1 MLIYPQSIGVLL
13 SGSWVLLQL
22 LLGPI
27 VSQLLVEPPI
37 EDSSDIILTEWATV
51 RQMDDTL
58 VSCLGQMA
66 LTAGTDLLWKP
77 LNHEVLMCS
86 RSEKVRPRL
95 LALRVVKLLAEQLKE
110 EFLVL
115 LPETLPF
122 LAELLEDADLNVV
135 ANTQGVI
142 KNLEDLSGENL
153 AQYF

>member
-1 MLIYPQSIGVLL
+1 MLQEVHIRRKNISGKSKWL
-13 SGSWVLLQL
+13 SVSKQASNSSEEFTSRFTGL
-22 LLGPI
+22 LLCFACGLA
-27 VSQLLVEPPI
+27 Q
-37 EDSSDIILTEWATV
+37 
-51 RQMDDTL
+51 
-58 VSCLGQMA
+58 
-66 LTAGTDLLWKP
+66 
-77 LNHEVLMCS
+77 VLMCS

>member
-1 MLIYPQSIGVLL
+1 MSQEVHIWRKNISGKSKWL
-13 SGSWVLLQL
+13 SVSKQASNHSEEFTSRFTGL
-22 LLGPI
+22 LLCFGCGLA
-27 VSQLLVEPPI
+27 Q
-37 EDSSDIILTEWATV
+37 
-51 RQMDDTL
+51 
-58 VSCLGQMA
+58 
-66 LTAGTDLLWKP
+66 
-77 LNHEVLMCS
+77 VLMCS

>member
-1 MLIYPQSIGVLL
+1 
-13 SGSWVLLQL
+13 
-22 LLGPI
+22 
-27 VSQLLVEPPI
+27 
-37 EDSSDIILTEWATV
+37 
-51 RQMDDTL
+51 
-58 VSCLGQMA
+58 
-66 LTAGTDLLWKP
+66 
-77 LNHEVLMCS
+77 MCS
-86 RSEKVRPRL
+86 RSEKVRARL